1 VIHDPPPFFHRGPS
15 PLARLTFFSLV
26 AIAIMIADHRF
37 GALEALRLSLSVL
50 VHPLQQAAAAPAA
63 MLGRLSDY
71 FTSQDRL
78 LKENQELKAKLLE
91 YAADAQK
98 AQLLATEQK
107 HLADMS
113 PGRSR
118 YATDGVLAEM
128 LSYGRNPFTRKLVL
142 DKGLSQGVQ
151 SGMPVIDADG
161 VVGQVTAVGTFTSE
175 ATLLTEKDQAVP
187 VMLTRNGL
195 RAIAVGS
202 GKDGSIDVPF
212 MPVSADIQNG
222 DLFVTSGIDGTY
234 PPGLVVARVT
244 AVEKNAAYVFAK
256 ITAKPAAGV
265 DNHRFVRILTAK
277 RPELP
282 PPPSSGDD
290 KRPVR
295 EKAPGRARPRP

>member
-1 VIHDPPPFFHRGPS
+1 
-15 PLARLTFFSLV
+15 
-26 AIAIMIADHRF
+26 M
-37 GALEALRLSLSVL
+37 
-50 VHPLQQAAAAPAA
+50 
-63 MLGRLSDY
+63 
-71 FTSQDRL
+71 

-212 MPVSADIQNG
+212 I
-222 DLFVTSGIDGTY
+222 GIGH
-234 PPGLVVARVT
+234 T
-244 AVEKNAAYVFAK
+244 AVVYPQVFEQASYFFAARS
-256 ITAKPAAGV
+256 IGRGL
-265 DNHRFVRILTAK
+265 DHHHRFDSWAQTTLVGAQVVCQGAQIDL
-277 RPELP
+277 
-282 PPPSSGDD
+282 
-290 KRPVR
+290 
-295 EKAPGRARPRP
+295 

>member
-1 VIHDPPPFFHRGPS
+1 MIHDPPPFFHRGPS

-78 LKENQELKAKLLE
+78 LKENQELKTKLLE

-195 RAIAVGS
+195 RASRWA
-202 GKDGSIDVPF
+202 
-212 MPVSADIQNG
+212 
-222 DLFVTSGIDGTY
+222 
-234 PPGLVVARVT
+234 
-244 AVEKNAAYVFAK
+244 
-256 ITAKPAAGV
+256 
-265 DNHRFVRILTAK
+265 
-277 RPELP
+277 
-282 PPPSSGDD
+282 
-290 KRPVR
+290 
-295 EKAPGRARPRP
+295 RARTARSTCPSCPSRRTSRTATSSSLPASTAPTRPGWWWPA

>member
-1 VIHDPPPFFHRGPS
+1 MIHDPPPFFHRGPS
-15 PLARLTFFSLV
+15 PLARLTFFALA

-37 GALEALRLSLSVL
+37 GALEAVRLSLSVL
-50 VHPLQQAAAAPAA
+50 VNPLQQAAAAPAE

-78 LKENQELKAKLLE
+78 LKENQELKAKLLG
-91 YAADAQK
+91 YAADAQR
-98 AQLLATEQK
+98 AQLLATEQQ
-107 HLADMS
+107 HLAAMS
-113 PGRSR
+113 AGR
-118 YATDGVLAEM
+118 YATEGLLAEV

-142 DKGLSQGVQ
+142 DKGLSQGVHA
-151 SGMPVIDADG
+151 GMPVIDADG
-161 VVGQVTAVGTFTSE
+161 VVGQITAVGTFTSE
-175 ATLLTEKDQAVP
+175 ATLLTEKDQSVP

-222 DLFVTSGIDGTY
+222 DLFVSSGIDGTY
-234 PPGLVVARVT
+234 PAGLVVARVT

-265 DNHRFVRILTAK
+265 DNHRFVRILTSK

-282 PPPSSGDD
+282 PPPSAGDD
-290 KRPVR
+290 RRPVR
-295 EKAPGRARPRP
+295 EKAAGKARTRP